1 MSTVQIGSV
10 PLYADEA
17 TGEVFVDPADAQVG
31 SAADEDDSGFLGLGA
46 KAKARRIEKRIARL
60 QRRRDKV
67 SSKQQEGDGTMFDA
81 APADLYQLAAS
92 SGMVNENQFNGL
104 GAVVVLKTGAN
115 ATLQDTINRN
125 LWGKSLV
132 LDSDAP
138 SVILVMAITIAGLP
152 LNVGNQGTPLSMFAT
167 NSTRFGI
174 SFGRKLALT
183 GQSVVVTLSN
193 VDTAND
199 HTVSGGIIADEMNPY
214 AMQRWM
220 EQMLLTAATSG
231 FVDGY

>member
-31 SAADEDDSGFLGLGA
+31 SADEDDSGFLGLGA

-104 GAVVVLKTGAN
+104 GSVVVLKTGAN
-115 ATLQDTINRN
+115 ASLTDTINRN

-152 LNVGNQGTPLSMFAT
+152 LNVGNLGTPLSMFAT